1 MLLSSDTIEHTQKL
15 QKATKKLNK
24 QTGKLIKKFSQIS
37 QLYASNENTVS
48 CDYYDLNDFNKVIV
62 TKQDLAVLHLNISS
76 LSSHINE
83 LKLLLFNFNLNF
95 DIICITESR
104 ITKSNLP
111 TGNIHIPGYNIEQ
124 TLTESSAGGT
134 LIYISQKL
142 SYKNRPD
149 LQIYN
154 PKHLESTFIEILLP
168 YKFNFII
175 GTVYKH
181 PPMKPYS
188 FNTSFS
194 QLLQKIKRENKKTII
209 TGDFN
214 LNLLNYAKNIG
225 TFEFL
230 ESVFSIN
237 FLLKLIYEEE

>member
-1 MLLSSDTIEHTQKL
+1 M
-15 QKATKKLNK
+15 
-24 QTGKLIKKFSQIS
+24 
-37 QLYASNENTVS
+37 
-48 CDYYDLNDFNKVIV
+48 
-62 TKQDLAVLHLNISS
+62 AVLRLNISS

-83 LKLLLFNFNLNF
+83 LKLVLSSFNLNF

-111 TGNIHIPGYNIEQ
+111 TSNIHIPRYNIEQ
-124 TLTESSAGGT
+124 TPTESSACST
-134 LIYISQKL
+134 LIYVYQKL

-149 LQIYN
+149 LQIYHT
-154 PKHLESTFIEILLP
+154 KHLESTFIEILLP
-168 YKFNFII
+168 DKFNFII
-175 GTVYKH
+175 GIVYKH

-230 ESVFSIN
+230 ESVFSNNFTPQINLPTRITGTSSTLIGNILIN
-237 FLLKLIYEEE
+237 FQENVYTSGNLTTSISDHLPQFRIIENLLSDTLIKKRCENPKKRLLKVS

>member
-1 MLLSSDTIEHTQKL
+1 M
-15 QKATKKLNK
+15 
-24 QTGKLIKKFSQIS
+24 
-37 QLYASNENTVS
+37 
-48 CDYYDLNDFNKVIV
+48 
-62 TKQDLAVLHLNISS
+62 AVLRLNISS

-83 LKLLLFNFNLNF
+83 LKLVLSSFNLNF

-111 TGNIHIPGYNIEQ
+111 TSNIHIPRYNIEQ
-124 TLTESSAGGT
+124 TPTESSACST
-134 LIYISQKL
+134 LIYVYQKL
-142 SYKNRPD
+142 SYKSRPD
-149 LQIYN
+149 LQIYHT
-154 PKHLESTFIEILLP
+154 KHLESTFIEILLP
-168 YKFNFII
+168 DKFNFII
-175 GTVYKH
+175 GIVYKH

-230 ESVFSIN
+230 ESVFSNNFTPQIN
-237 FLLKLIYEEE
+237 LPTRITGTSSTLIDNILINSQENV

>member
-1 MLLSSDTIEHTQKL
+1 MALLR
-15 QKATKKLNK
+15 
-24 QTGKLIKKFSQIS
+24 
-37 QLYASNENTVS
+37 
-48 CDYYDLNDFNKVIV
+48 
-62 TKQDLAVLHLNISS
+62 LNISS

-83 LKLLLFNFNLNF
+83 LKLLLSSFNENF

-111 TGNIHIPGYNIEQ
+111 TSNIRIPGYNIEQ
-124 TLTESSAGGT
+124 TPTESSAGGT

-168 YKFNFII
+168 YKSNFII

-209 TGDFN
+209 TSDFN
-214 LNLLNYAKNIG
+214 LNLSNYAKNIG
-225 TFEFL
+225 TYKFL
-230 ESVFSIN
+230 ESVFSNNFTPQIN
-237 FLLKLIYEEE
+237 LPTRITGTSSTLIGNT

>member
-1 MLLSSDTIEHTQKL
+1 MALLR
-15 QKATKKLNK
+15 
-24 QTGKLIKKFSQIS
+24 
-37 QLYASNENTVS
+37 
-48 CDYYDLNDFNKVIV
+48 
-62 TKQDLAVLHLNISS
+62 LNISS

-83 LKLLLFNFNLNF
+83 LKLLLSSFNENF

-111 TGNIHIPGYNIEQ
+111 TSNIHIPGYNIEQ
-124 TLTESSAGGT
+124 TPTESSAGGT

-149 LQIYN
+149 LQIYH

-168 YKFNFII
+168 DKYNFII

-188 FNTSFS
+188 YNTSFS

-209 TGDFN
+209 TSDFN
-214 LNLLNYAKNIG
+214 LNLSNYAKNIG
-225 TFEFL
+225 TYKFL
-230 ESVFSIN
+230 ESVFSNNFTPQIN
-237 FLLKLIYEEE
+237 LPTRITGTSSTLIGNTWLILKKTYALLETLLLLYLITFHNLRSLKIF